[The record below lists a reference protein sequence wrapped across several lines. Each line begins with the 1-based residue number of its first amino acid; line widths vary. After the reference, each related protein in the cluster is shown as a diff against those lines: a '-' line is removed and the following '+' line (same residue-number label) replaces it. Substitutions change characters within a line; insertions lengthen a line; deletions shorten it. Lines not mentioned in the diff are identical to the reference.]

1 MAKFISNL
9 IAFIIILVSLF
20 LFSVSAIMLIVTD
33 WNRWSEAVPLSGI
46 AFAVLCAATA
56 CWSLVLV
63 PHFAAPFKIIPDF
76 ITRWLE
82 ENNKFSCSPTHTG
95 YEPVVSV
102 KMYSQE
108 EWDVLTEKLAIAK
121 HNAAFAR
128 KAAIKLQELVDAY
141 EKYRREDFARRRAE
155 EAMADE
161 KMARVADEIKGLVLQ
176 VYNLKEQVEIYHK
189 LTKSLQKEI
198 SLQNRIITALEQLPK
213 Q

>member
-20 LFSVSAIMLIVTD
+20 LFSMSATMLIVTD

-46 AFAVLCAATA
+46 AFAVLCAATG
-56 CWSLVLV
+56 WWNLYLV

-82 ENNKFSCSPTHTG
+82 ENNKFSCAVTHTG

-108 EWDVLTEKLAIAK
+108 EWDALTEKLDIAR

-128 KAAIKLQELVDAY
+128 KAAIKLQELVDAL

-161 KMARVADEIKGLVLQ
+161 KMARVADEIKGLVQ
-176 VYNLKEQVEIYHK
+176 KVSNLKEQVGIYHK
-189 LTKSLQKEI
+189 LTKSMKTEI
-198 SLQNRIITALEQLPK
+198 DFQNRIISALERK
-213 Q
+213 